1 MKLPVDGVQAFVL
14 VAELGNFGRAAD
26 RLALSQ
32 TAITRRI
39 QRLEGFVGLRLLDRT
54 TRVTGLTPVGRDF
67 LPLARRLIGDL
78 TEGLDRLRKT
88 AGLALGNVTLATLQ
102 SVAFRQLPPILGTY
116 ALYHPQNRVLLLERT
131 GSLVTQAVRGF
142 EADFGIH
149 VIGETQPDLLEDVVT
164 RDPFVLVC
172 AREHRFAGA
181 RQVAWAELKDVDLI
195 TLGGASGNRRIVE
208 AQLVTAGLP
217 PQGRF
222 VVESTPTALALCAAN
237 VGVAVLPSANG
248 NALAT
253 RLVEVPLVN
262 PVVSRSVGLVRR
274 RGETLSPAAAA
285 LYHLLQAELP
295 KSRPDT
301 AQHNHLNRRLS

>member
-14 VAELGNFGRAAD
+14 VAELGNFSRAAD

-32 TAITRRI
+32 TALTRRI
-39 QRLEGFVGLRLLDRT
+39 QRLEEFVGLRLLERT
-54 TRVTGLTPVGRDF
+54 TRVTGLTVVGHEF

-88 AGLALGNVTLATLQ
+88 AGLALGHVTLATLQ
-102 SVAFRQLPPILGTY
+102 SVAFRQLPPILATY
-116 ALYHPQNRVLLLERT
+116 ARSHPQNRVHLLERT

-149 VIGETQPDLLEDVVT
+149 VLGGVQPDLLEDVVT

-172 AREHRFAGA
+172 AREHLLAASPRL
-181 RQVAWAELKDVDLI
+181 AWAELGNTDLI
-195 TLGGASGNRRIVE
+195 TLGGASGNRQIVE
-208 AQLVTAGLP
+208 ARLVAAGLP

-237 VGVAVLPSANG
+237 VGVAVLPAANG
-248 NALAT
+248 PATIGIVLAPG
-253 RLVEVPLVN
+253 LVEIPLVD
-262 PVVSRSVGLVRR
+262 PVVFRSVGLVRR

-295 KSRPDT
+295 RWSARSPV
-301 AQHNHLNRRLS
+301 